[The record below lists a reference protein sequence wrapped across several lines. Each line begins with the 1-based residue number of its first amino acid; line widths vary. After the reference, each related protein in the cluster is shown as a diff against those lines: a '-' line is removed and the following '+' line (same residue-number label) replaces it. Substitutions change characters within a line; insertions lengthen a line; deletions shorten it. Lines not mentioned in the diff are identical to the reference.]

1 MLTFRSHSICFYA
14 AAVVLGT
21 LLPIGGIDVLA
32 KTRNTQSQSSQNSLT
47 PLQWEIEKQRT
58 RLGSGDVEERRDAIM
73 QLGSMHHPEAARLA
87 ASALRDPVAIVRAT
101 AAASILSLP
110 AEESAPNLIPLL
122 SDKDEFVRRE
132 AAYALGKTGSASA
145 SSALIER
152 LLTDKKD
159 EVRGAAAVALGQIKD
174 AAAISSLS
182 SVLDAQ
188 LAVKSSKKKEKR
200 KKEQDVFVLR
210 AAARSL
216 GQIGSSA
223 ALPVLVRVLQDEKA
237 ETDVRREAASALG
250 LIGDP
255 AAIPALQ
262 GALTASD
269 PYLVEA
275 ANNAIR
281 NISRSRAAT
290 VR

>member
-21 LLPIGGIDVLA
+21 LPIGGIDVLA

-223 ALPVLVRVLQDEKA
+223 ALPALVRVLQDEKA